1 MLIDNLKALIID
13 LHDSF
18 GDAETSPRQ
27 QQLMQQLETYVHDID
42 TAEPVP
48 PSLIE
53 SVEIL
58 LDEVEEGYPHTAAI
72 IRQVIKALGN
82 IGI

>member
-1 MLIDNLKALIID
+1 MPIDNLKALIAD

-18 GDAETSPRQ
+18 GDDDTSTQQ
-27 QQLMQQLETYVHDID
+27 QQLMQQLQAYVHDID

-48 PSLIE
+48 PNLIE
-53 SVEIL
+53 SAEIL
-58 LDEVEEGYPHTAAI
+58 LDEVEESYPQTAAI